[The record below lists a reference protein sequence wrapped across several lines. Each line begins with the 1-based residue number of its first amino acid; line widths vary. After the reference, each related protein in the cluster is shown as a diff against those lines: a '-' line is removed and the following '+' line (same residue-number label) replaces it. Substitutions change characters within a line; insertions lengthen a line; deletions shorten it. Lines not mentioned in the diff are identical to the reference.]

1 MVDIQALLKD
11 ANPPYLA
18 NKDWEPG
25 RPVYYS
31 GPYWDN
37 RELEVI
43 FNSFLNGKWLF
54 LVKRLISLSVSF
66 PNSLESSTL
75 LW

>member
-25 RPVYYS
+25 DLYT
-31 GPYWDN
+31 
-37 RELEVI
+37 I
-43 FNSFLNGKWLF
+43 
-54 LVKRLISLSVSF
+54 LVLIGIIE
-66 PNSLESSTL
+66 N
-75 LW
+75 